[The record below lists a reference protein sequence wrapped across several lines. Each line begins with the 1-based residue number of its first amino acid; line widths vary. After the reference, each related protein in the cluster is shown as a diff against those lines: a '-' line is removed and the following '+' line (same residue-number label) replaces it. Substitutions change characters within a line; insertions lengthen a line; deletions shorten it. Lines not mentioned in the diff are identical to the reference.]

1 MNEFLEDPFRNP
13 GAKIKAVAPILLK
26 ILIFLDVITG
36 IVAFIT
42 AMSVGIQGFL
52 WGTLYGV
59 LICVVGAFS
68 SWLLSL
74 LIYAFGQL
82 VENSAMTD
90 DEKQAA
96 READEVAEE
105 KALYSKEEPNSE
117 IFRKWAGLF
126 AFAALVALVVCF
138 AKCIL

>member
-1 MNEFLEDPFRNP
+1 
-13 GAKIKAVAPILLK
+13 
-26 ILIFLDVITG
+26 
-36 IVAFIT
+36 
-42 AMSVGIQGFL
+42 MSVGLQGFI
-52 WGTLYGV
+52 WGALYGV

-90 DEKQAA
+90 AEKQAA
-96 READEVAEE
+96 READEAAEE
-105 KALYSKEEPNSE
+105 QALYSKEEPNSE
-117 IFRKWAGLF
+117 IFQKWVGLF
-126 AFAALVALVVCF
+126 AFALLVALVICF